1 MNRAERRRMKKKVP
15 GYRKALKQAT
25 AASLSNFEETLK
37 KKWAEDEDSSLSYGE
52 HEAADESGDDEIYDY

>member
-37 KKWAEDEDSSLSYGE
+37 KKWAEDEDSSLSYGD
-52 HEAADESGDDEIYDY
+52 HEIAD